1 MQRYALVFITT
12 NALHVSAVPPPIIRS
27 SKLYT
32 QHRVFVELFL
42 LLTANVSSNS
52 LTIVGYV
59 WIRIFIIGTP
69 QQILHANLLIPQSRV
84 LPEKLTGPHLVKNF
98 PAVCGTRKFSLLH
111 SQAPGA
117 CPYPEPNQSSPLSP
131 SQSLDIH
138 FNIILP

>member
-1 MQRYALVFITT
+1 MYSSITNKMQRYALVFITT

-59 WIRIFIIGTP
+59 
-69 QQILHANLLIPQSRV
+69 
-84 LPEKLTGPHLVKNF
+84 
-98 PAVCGTRKFSLLH
+98 
-111 SQAPGA
+111 
-117 CPYPEPNQSSPLSP
+117 
-131 SQSLDIH
+131 
-138 FNIILP
+138 